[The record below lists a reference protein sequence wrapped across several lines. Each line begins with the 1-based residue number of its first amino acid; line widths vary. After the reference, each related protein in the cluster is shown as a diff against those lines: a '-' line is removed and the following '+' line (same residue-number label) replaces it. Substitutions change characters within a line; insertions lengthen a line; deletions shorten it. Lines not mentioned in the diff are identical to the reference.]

1 MNTKES
7 ASQEPDDSGASRRG
21 FLLKIGA
28 VLNVIAAS
36 LIAVPLIGYVF
47 SGFARKGPY
56 QSWISLGP
64 IEGFLEGQTRL
75 ATYRNPFTRPWDGAT
90 GDIPCWVRR
99 IEGEKFQVFAINCTH
114 LGCPVRWFQ
123 ESRLFMCPCHGGAY
137 YEDGSRAAGPPPRGL
152 FLYEYKIE
160 NGELMVR
167 GGQLPTLSDPV

>member
-1 MNTKES
+1 MNNES
-7 ASQEPDDSGASRRG
+7 ASQEPGASRASRRG

-47 SGFARKGPY
+47 SSFVRKGPY
-56 QSWISLGP
+56 RSWISLGP
-64 IEGFLEGQTRL
+64 IDGFPENQTRL

-99 IEGEKFQVFAINCTH
+99 IGGEQFQVFAINCTH
-114 LGCPVRWFQ
+114 LGCPVRWFPD
-123 ESRLFMCPCHGGAY
+123 SRLFMCPCHGGAY

-152 FLYEYKIE
+152 FEYEYKIE
-160 NGELMVR
+160 NGKLMVR
-167 GGQLPTLSDPV
+167 GGQLPTLSEPL